1 MRGMDSRAGQG
12 AGKRWQ
18 VQAVQGES
26 GRYMWLSH
34 CHSFPLLP
42 STSILGQIDLLSPG
56 ALTKAPREP
65 AGSLYWC
72 WQDLLLHAAL
82 KKNSEPSLALFS
94 WRFYNLRLEEGQ
106 SQ

>member
-1 MRGMDSRAGQG
+1 MTGCR
-12 AGKRWQ
+12 
-18 VQAVQGES
+18 
-26 GRYMWLSH
+26 
-34 CHSFPLLP
+34 
-42 STSILGQIDLLSPG
+42 DLLSPG

-65 AGSLYWC
+65 AGSLCWY

-82 KKNSEPSLALFS
+82 KNSEPSLALFS